1 MTLYNS
7 SSSGSSRRR
16 VYGKCKSLSL
26 DLKPCWFMSLY
37 RGRDGQVPMEEV
49 QLMAD
54 TPILPVTT
62 FSVNFDSFDFA
73 PRTMSESQTVLSC
86 LSMFEDLGFLSR
98 WRIKLDTLVRFLLMV
113 KKGYRNP
120 PYHNWMH
127 AYAVTHFCY
136 LLIKNLHLHNYLDDI
151 ELLALFVSCLCH
163 DIDHRG
169 TTNSFQVQSQSVLA
183 ALYSSEGSVM
193 ERHHLAQSMCILNT
207 EGSNLFENLS
217 SKEYQ
222 SVLDLMRDIIL
233 ATDLAH
239 HLRTV
244 KDQEHLAES
253 DSYDRNNPKHKHI
266 LLCLLMTACD
276 LSDQT
281 KNWNNTKHIATLV
294 YQEFFSQGDLEKA
307 LGKNP
312 LEMMDRERAC
322 IPELQISF
330 LDNIA
335 APVYKILARMFPE
348 AQTPAKNVEE
358 NRKHWVHIG
367 QLLKL
372 HHGNSTQAMSL
383 EQIISIEEDVDEL
396 PANGDIHVNGR

>member
-1 MTLYNS
+1 
-7 SSSGSSRRR
+7 
-16 VYGKCKSLSL
+16 
-26 DLKPCWFMSLY
+26 
-37 RGRDGQVPMEEV
+37 MEEV
-49 QLMAD
+49 QMMAEN
-54 TPILPVTT
+54 PILPVTT
-62 FSVNFDSFDFA
+62 FSINFDSFDFA
-73 PRTMSESQTVLSC
+73 PRTIPESQTVMSC
-86 LSMFEDLGFLSR
+86 ISMFEDLGFLSR
-98 WRIKLDTLVRFLLMV
+98 WRIKIDTLVRFLLMV

-207 EGSNLFENLS
+207 DGSNLFENLS

-222 SVLDLMRDIIL
+222 TVLDLMREIIL

-244 KDQEHLAES
+244 KEQEQLAES
-253 DSYDRNNPKHKHI
+253 DSYDRNNAKHKHI

-281 KNWNNTKHIATLV
+281 KNWNNTKHIAALV

-312 LEMMDRERAC
+312 MEMMDRERAC

-335 APVYKILARMFPE
+335 APVYKILARMFTE
-348 AQTPAKNVEE
+348 AQIPARNVEE
-358 NRKHWVHIG
+358 NRKHWVHIR
-367 QLLKL
+367 QLLKFR
-372 HHGNSTQAMSL
+372 HGNSTQAMSV
-383 EQIISIEEDVDEL
+383 EQIISIEEEVDEI
-396 PANGDIHVNGR
+396 PGQGDIHLNGR

>member
-1 MTLYNS
+1 METRSVRAVLADAFPTEMEL
-7 SSSGSSRRR
+7 RR
-16 VYGKCKSLSL
+16 KESL
-26 DLKPCWFMSLY
+26 
-37 RGRDGQVPMEEV
+37 QVPTEEV
-49 QLMAD
+49 HTMASI
-54 TPILPVTT
+54 TIPSVET
-62 FSVNFDSFDFA
+62 FGPNFDSFDFA
-73 PRTMSESQTVLSC
+73 PRTISESQTVMSC
-86 LSMFEDLGFLSR
+86 LSMFEDLGFISR
-98 WRIKLDTLVRFLLMV
+98 WRIKSETLVRFLLMV

-136 LLIKNLHLHNYLDDI
+136 LLIKNLHLHNYLEDI

-222 SVLDLMRDIIL
+222 TVLDLMREIIL

-244 KDQEHLAES
+244 KEQEELAQS
-253 DSYDRNNPKHKHI
+253 GAYDKSNARDKQV

-281 KNWNNTKHIATLV
+281 KNWNNTKYIAALV

-335 APVYKILARMFPE
+335 APVYKILATFFPE
-348 AQTPAKNVEE
+348 AETPMRNVEE

-367 QLLKL
+367 QLLKR
-372 HHGNSTQAMSL
+372 HGNPAQAMSV
-383 EQIISIEEDVDEL
+383 EQIISIEEEES
-396 PANGDIHVNGR
+396 PPNSGGQVNGR

>member
-1 MTLYNS
+1 M
-7 SSSGSSRRR
+7 
-16 VYGKCKSLSL
+16 
-26 DLKPCWFMSLY
+26 
-37 RGRDGQVPMEEV
+37 
-49 QLMAD
+49 
-54 TPILPVTT
+54 
-62 FSVNFDSFDFA
+62 
-73 PRTMSESQTVLSC
+73 SC
-86 LSMFEDLGFLSR
+86 LSMFEDLGFITR
-98 WRIKLDTLVRFLLMV
+98 WRIKSDTLVRFLLMV

-127 AYAVTHFCY
+127 AFAVTHFCY
-136 LLIKNLHLHNYLDDI
+136 LLIKNLHLHNYLEDI

-222 SVLDLMRDIIL
+222 TVLDLMRDIIL

-244 KDQEHLAES
+244 KEQEELANS
-253 DSYDRNNPKHKHI
+253 GSYNRNNPEHKHI

-281 KNWNNTKHIATLV
+281 KNWHNTKYIAALV

-335 APVYKILARMFPE
+335 APVYKILAAFFKE
-348 AQTPAKNVEE
+348 AQTPMRNVEE

-367 QLLKL
+367 QLLKR
-372 HHGNSTQAMSL
+372 HGNPTQAMSV
-383 EQIISIEEDVDEL
+383 EQIISIEEDGQEDS
-396 PANGDIHVNGR
+396 PPTSGGQVNGR